1 MVLGIMSSAVLAD
14 ETAASA
20 EKNANDLFRI
30 NASESY
36 AGEEGETGA
45 TVVTKNVSVDG
56 INALEIVN
64 NHTEKEF
71 ERISVDI
78 SGCEFPKGALLDANF
93 ASVEY
98 KFVPPEGTVIN
109 KGKMTMVI
117 VVGREKDVVS
127 YAIKSKDA
135 MVANT
140 WTTAVFNL
148 EKFKTHRSG
157 VIEQVYIYPFGYYD
171 TKSMEGIVE
180 TVYLGDFGL
189 HKNEPNV
196 EVPVEQDDAGKRVVG
211 QKPKS
216 GFAKVTK
223 DLLSGLKTTF
233 MLFILTLLF
242 ALPLGL
248 IISLGSIC
256 KFAVIKLPIKV
267 FVWVIRGT
275 PLMLQLMLFFYG
287 PGLLGLTALNKFVAA
302 LLAFVIN
309 YACYF
314 SEIFR
319 GGIESIP
326 KGQYEAGRVLGLT
339 KSQVFFKIVLM
350 QVIKN
355 ILPPMSNEF
364 LTLVKDTALANTI
377 TVVEIT
383 WIAKRFTSEG
393 LLWPLFYS
401 GVFYLA
407 VCGILTIIF
416 GRIEKKLDYYKV

>member
-78 SGCEFPKGALLDANF
+78 SGCDFPKGALLDANF

-189 HKNEPNV
+189 HKNEPKV

-256 KFAVIKLPIKV
+256 KFAVIK
-267 FVWVIRGT
+267 
-275 PLMLQLMLFFYG
+275 
-287 PGLLGLTALNKFVAA
+287 
-302 LLAFVIN
+302 
-309 YACYF
+309 
-314 SEIFR
+314 
-319 GGIESIP
+319 
-326 KGQYEAGRVLGLT
+326 
-339 KSQVFFKIVLM
+339 
-350 QVIKN
+350 
-355 ILPPMSNEF
+355 
-364 LTLVKDTALANTI
+364 
-377 TVVEIT
+377 
-383 WIAKRFTSEG
+383 
-393 LLWPLFYS
+393 
-401 GVFYLA
+401 
-407 VCGILTIIF
+407 
-416 GRIEKKLDYYKV
+416 